1 MRISHILAACL
12 ATSVLAAPALAAD
25 KMKPADGAMKPM
37 NDTMKSSDGAMKP
50 MKDNMKS
57 SDGMKPMKD
66 GSMMT
71 MMKGGEVVAVMADGH
86 MGTTKISDHKMMDSM
101 MKMGKPMKGC
111 AMFMTGADGKTMAI
125 DTSSKKAMAE
135 CEKIAK

>member
-1 MRISHILAACL
+1 MRISCILAVCL

-25 KMKPADGAMKPM
+25 KMKPADDAMKPM
-37 NDTMKSSDGAMKP
+37 SDTMKSTDDAMKP
-50 MKDNMKS
+50 MA
-57 SDGMKPMKD
+57 D

-86 MGTTKISDHKMMDSM
+86 MGTTTISDDKMMADM
-101 MKMGKPMKGC
+101 MKMGKPMAGC

-125 DTSSKKAMAE
+125 DTSSKAAKAE
-135 CEKIAK
+135 CEKIAR

>member
-1 MRISHILAACL
+1 MRISYILAACL

-37 NDTMKSSDGAMKP
+37 SDH
-50 MKDNMKS
+50 MKS
-57 SDGMKPMKD
+57 SDGMKPMAD

-86 MGTTKISDHKMMDSM
+86 MGTTTISDDKMMADM

-111 AMFMTGADGKTMAI
+111 AMFMTGADGKMMAI
-125 DTSSKKAMAE
+125 DTSSKAAKAE
-135 CEKIAK
+135 CEKIAR